1 MNENDAIVS
10 TEQVAMPAPEDE
22 NNVATANEETATGT
36 ATEDAETTDTTA
48 EEEANTAA
56 QVATPAQ
63 EDAEPEAQPFA
74 LSVRYKGEDVNL
86 TAEEAKEQ
94 VERGRMYHEKL
105 HRLASDCGKDVKTFI
120 NDLYK
125 ASEDATYN
133 RLLEEAGGNESI
145 AKRLLELEQ
154 QKQNAAYK
162 KAREEEKAAEQ
173 AAKDSLNDRLAS
185 DFIELQ
191 AEFPEYGKF
200 SDLPK
205 AVVKMAVDKNIS
217 LYDALLRHERA
228 ESKKIDTAKQ
238 QQAQAAAASVGSQ
251 AAQPPE
257 KSPNPTLDALMAG
270 LRRGLG

>member
-1 MNENDAIVS
+1 MNENDAIVN

-22 NNVATANEETATGT
+22 NNVATADEETATGT
-36 ATEDAETTDTTA
+36 ATEDAKTTDTPA
-48 EEEANTAA
+48 EEEASTAA

-94 VERGRMYHEKL
+94 VERGMMYHEKL

-125 ASEDATYN
+125 ASENATYT
-133 RLLEEAGGNESI
+133 RLLNEAGGNESV

-162 KAREEEKAAEQ
+162 KAQEDEKAAKIAE
-173 AAKDSLNDRLAS
+173 KNTLNERLAS
-185 DFIELQ
+185 DFIELK
-191 AEFPEYGKF
+191 AEYPDYVSFA
-200 SDLPK
+200 DVPK
-205 AVVKMAVDKNIS
+205 SVVKLAIDKNIS
-217 LYDALLRHERA
+217 LYDAHLRYERA
-228 ESKKIDTAKQ
+228 EGKKIETAKQ

-257 KSPNPTLDALMAG
+257 KSPNPMLDDWSAG
-270 LRRGLG
+270 FMRGLG